1 VSCLRALAVGT
12 ALFALMCAACSA
24 RSPVRNQTVACLG
37 PVPTLTP
44 SMQQGTRASW
54 TERIAERESQAEL
67 VSDEAVD
74 PAIGVAYALISRAR
88 TPLRGPYV
96 LECTVLHTG
105 VVRKGPVLPVGH
117 LAVASGYLWVY
128 GAAGGGSHPRVSQ
141 VDLRNLELIRP
152 VHLPAVPAP
161 TYPAVTVAAGPDDS
175 VWIGSFQALLRVD
188 AATGAV
194 LVRVRL
200 PAGLA
205 VSDISVDPGRG
216 HLYVSVAHLVN
227 GGIEGNEVFEY
238 DARSG
243 RRLAVAANGLVTD
256 SVAGAAL
263 TAVPGGV
270 WASFRTGMLGL
281 TIHLRQHDLAVI
293 APPGPGIALTPAT
306 SVFHWPMYATTVYG
320 GGALWLANQTGIVAC
335 LDPQTG
341 KVRAQE
347 RLAQARLIY
356 RLLAA
361 DPVSRQVFAAGARG
375 LVRISPPRR
384 CWAAPSTKAPGTV
397 AGTLVRIG
405 GPAPGSPVPLP
416 GRVVAIGSAGARF
429 TTAVGTNGRFRLS
442 LLPGTYRLTGYSPLV
457 RANGAQMS
465 CAALHPVH
473 VTADKTRRDV
483 DVVCSIP

>member
-1 VSCLRALAVGT
+1 VSGMRALAVGT
-12 ALFALMCAACSA
+12 ALLALMCAACSA
-24 RSPVRNQTVACLG
+24 RSPTRTQPVACQV
-37 PVPTLTP
+37 PAPTLTA
-44 SMQQGTRASW
+44 SMQQGTPASW

-74 PAIGVAYALISRAR
+74 PATGVAYALISR
-88 TPLRGPYV
+88 TGTLVRGPYA
-96 LECTVLHTG
+96 LECTDLRSG

-128 GAAGGGSHPRVSQ
+128 GAAGGGPQPRVSQ
-141 VDLRNLELIRP
+141 VDPRTLELIRR
-152 VHLPAVPAP
+152 VHLPAVPAR
-161 TYPAVTVAAGPDDS
+161 TYPAVAVTAGPGGS
-175 VWIGSFQALLRVD
+175 VWIGSFRALLRVD
-188 AATGAV
+188 AAIGAA

-243 RRLAVAANGLVTD
+243 RRLAVAASGLITD

-263 TAVPGGV
+263 TVVPGGV

-281 TIHLRQHDLAVI
+281 TIHLRQHDLAAI

-306 SVFHWPMYATTVYG
+306 GAFHWPMYATTVYG

-335 LDPQTG
+335 LNPRTG
-341 KVRAQE
+341 KVRAREKVLQG
-347 RLAQARLIY
+347 RLIY
-356 RLLAA
+356 QLLAA
-361 DPVSRQVFAAGARG
+361 DPVSRQVFAVGARG

-384 CWAAPSTKAPGTV
+384 CWAALSTTGPRNCGGDAGQNRWPRTGV
-397 AGTLVRIG
+397 AGSVARTRG
-405 GPAPGSPVPLP
+405 GDRLGGSAVHYRRGHKRPVPP
-416 GRVVAIGSAGARF
+416 VPAARHVPADRIQPARAG
-429 TTAVGTNGRFRLS
+429 
-442 LLPGTYRLTGYSPLV
+442 
-457 RANGAQMS
+457 
-465 CAALHPVH
+465 
-473 VTADKTRRDV
+473 
-483 DVVCSIP
+483 